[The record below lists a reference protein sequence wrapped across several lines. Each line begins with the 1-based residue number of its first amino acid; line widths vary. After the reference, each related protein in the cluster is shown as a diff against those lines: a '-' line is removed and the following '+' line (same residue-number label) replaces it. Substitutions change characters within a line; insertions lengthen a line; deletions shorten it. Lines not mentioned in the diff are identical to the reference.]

1 VKLIATAAAYLVS
14 LAVISP
20 VTLFVVLLLA
30 GPHSDLLPSWL
41 QLPVLVL
48 GWAVILVAPVLI
60 SRKVWRKFVPAVPPN
75 HSLNPDGPDGPRD

>member
-20 VTLFVVLLLA
+20 VTLFAVLLLA
-30 GPHSDLLPSWL
+30 GPHADLLPSWA

-48 GWAVILVAPVLI
+48 GWAVILVAPALI
-60 SRKVWRKFVPAVPPN
+60 SRKVWRKYGHAVPPN
-75 HSLNPDGPDGPRD
+75 HSLNPDGADAPRD